1 MGRRYSTTESF
12 VTTFLDPA
20 VPSNDVV
27 NGDLGVTLT
36 AVSAGQFHHA
46 YVGGWSGHRTGDE
59 DALDGV
65 EGFDLHN
72 E

>member
-1 MGRRYSTTESF
+1 VGRRNSTTEAF
-12 VTTFLDPA
+12 VTSFLDPA
-20 VPSNDVV
+20 VPSNDGM

-36 AVSAGQFHHA
+36 AMCARQFRSAD
-46 YVGGWSGHRTGDE
+46 VGGGSGHGTGDE